1 MQSHDLRRIRH
12 SCVPQDQQLAMALE
26 REKGGG
32 DKGRELK
39 TEAEEPDKPRGEL
52 YSKQEKHQTTLETTV
67 QVNWKRFWKCA

>member
-1 MQSHDLRRIRH
+1 
-12 SCVPQDQQLAMALE
+12 MALE